1 MNKRRILKLILPL
14 ILSVLIALN
23 TPLIILAEG
32 TQEEVAES
40 QEESAGASEEAE
52 PSDPAPATPAV
63 GALADPA
70 PVISS
75 HTDFEFRPGR

>member
-1 MNKRRILKLILPL
+1 M
-14 ILSVLIALN
+14 IALN